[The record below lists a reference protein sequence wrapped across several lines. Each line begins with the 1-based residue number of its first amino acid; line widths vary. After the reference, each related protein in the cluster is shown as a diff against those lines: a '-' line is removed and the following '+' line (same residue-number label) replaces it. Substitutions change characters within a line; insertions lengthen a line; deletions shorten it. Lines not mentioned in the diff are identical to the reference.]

1 MTTPVYYLCFW
12 RLCCLPVLFHKGVEA
27 ALLYSVRSFVLALGL
42 WWNVIF
48 AYFLRYIIVILKRT
62 MLYIMVSIEHY
73 EKNEGAGRP
82 KWEIRG
88 VNANSVYPLSI

>member
-1 MTTPVYYLCFW
+1 M
-12 RLCCLPVLFHKGVEA
+12 
-27 ALLYSVRSFVLALGL
+27 RSFVLASGL
-42 WWNVIF
+42 WWNAIF